1 MKINNLFL
9 VSILL
14 LTGCQLPD
22 QKTHQQ
28 QEICKS
34 LAEGYLKIQNRQ
46 GYELW
51 KLKNHNPQTKTDTVE
66 LTYKTQ

>member
-51 KLKNHNPQTKTDTVE
+51 KLKIITLKPKQIR
-66 LTYKTQ
+66 